1 MGCGPLDLASA
12 VAATTRDRPA
22 VKRKEHHG
30 LVAGGTS
37 GLGTGEVAQLR
48 EHGAGDMFVGG

>member
-1 MGCGPLDLASA
+1 MGRGSLDLSGAV
-12 VAATTRDRPA
+12 VAAAYDRPA
-22 VKRKEHHG
+22 VKRQEHHG

-48 EHGAGDMFVGG
+48 EHGAVDIFVGG